1 MDAILA
7 NWQPALM
14 AVLMMAM
21 DMLTGFAGA
30 LKVGEVMSGKMREGL
45 WHKAGF
51 AGLILLTILY
61 EYATAAIN
69 AAMEAAGAAD
79 TLVMPEIPA
88 VAVVCGIVVLIEVV
102 SILENLVALNPAIG
116 RLPFVDRLKSH
127 NPAAPDV
134 TAGIEDMEDCA
145 VGAEGSE

>member
-1 MDAILA
+1 MDALLA
-7 NWQPALM
+7 NWQPAVM

-30 LKVGEVMSGKMREGL
+30 LKAGEVMSGKMREGL
-45 WHKAGF
+45 WHKVGF
-51 AGLILLTILY
+51 MGLILLTILY
-61 EYATAAIN
+61 EYAMRAIN

-79 TLVMPEIPA
+79 TLVMPELPA

-127 NPAAPDV
+127 DPAAPDMTV
-134 TAGIEDMEDCA
+134 GVEGAEDCA

>member
-1 MDAILA
+1 MDALLA

-30 LKVGEVMSGKMREGL
+30 LKAGEVMSGKMREGL

-61 EYATAAIN
+61 EYAMAAIN
-69 AAMEAAGAAD
+69 AAMEAVGAAD
-79 TLVMPEIPA
+79 VLVMPELPA

-127 NPAAPDV
+127 NPAAADLTVDV
-134 TAGIEDMEDCA
+134 EDAA
-145 VGAEGSE
+145 VDGKHAKVG